1 MTSHSTGR
9 RTTTEAAMNHQFIG
23 TVVSM
28 SGSMMTA
35 ASWVKPWTRASDM
48 PIIRFA
54 AKPPVAAA

>member
-1 MTSHSTGR
+1 
-9 RTTTEAAMNHQFIG
+9 MNHQFIG